1 MGGGG
6 TPELEITLISP
17 ESPVFNYAGESRT
30 FKASVNQDNVI
41 VRWKL
46 DGVVVQTNNNPP
58 ANTEISYTDDAVF
71 GSHELKVEAEISGVL
86 VSKSWIWNV
95 DEVVGTCSITH
106 LSISGDVYIKIEN
119 ATLYKRS
126 NGTYY
131 LDVNWFVQ
139 GCERLKLE
147 YNFPAPC
154 EMTVTASVSWDYV
167 GIPGEPSPYPP
178 EQVQEIDSCS
188 GSGSNTFE
196 VDSSHC
202 SVSIK
207 LYVKCYAYFP
217 PIPSKILV
225 GSEEDSCSCSI

>member
-95 DEVVGTCSITH
+95 DELVGTCTKTH
-106 LSISGDVYIKIEN
+106 LSISGDVYINIEN

-131 LDVNWFVQ
+131 LDVNWFVH
-139 GCERLKLE
+139 GCQTLSQDPD
-147 YNFPAPC
+147 FPATRC
-154 EMTVTASVSWDYV
+154 ELIVTIGVSWNYI

-178 EQVQEIDSCS
+178 DQVQEIDSCS
-188 GSGSNTFE
+188 GSGFNKFE
-196 VDSSHC
+196 VQSSEC
-202 SVSIK
+202 SVNIN
-207 LYVKCYAYFP
+207 LFVKCYWYL
-217 PIPSKILV
+217 ILL
-225 GSEEDSCSCSI
+225 GMEEDSCSCSLGN